1 MEQNYYLGLDMGTS
15 SLGWAVTDEKYQ
27 LLRRKGKDLWGVRLF
42 SEAETVADRRSHR
55 VSRRRREREKAR
67 IAYLKEVF
75 AEEINKKDPGFFQRL
90 EDSKYYEEDKR
101 EHQPFALFADSG
113 YTDKEYYKDF
123 PTIFHLR
130 KALLE
135 ADIDGKE
142 YDVRLVYLAIL
153 NMFKHRGHFLNATL
167 DEKSGGNLDEY
178 IDKLYND
185 LYENFDIA
193 IKKVDISE
201 IKNILSS
208 KDLSNTGRLEKLL
221 DIFELSKSKNKRET
235 EILKLVCGLKG
246 KLSKIFGED
255 SFPEELVNFSMSF
268 RDANYDEEITT
279 LEDNLSEEYFE
290 MVMNLKQIHDWSV
303 LENIMNGQAYIS
315 QARVLAYEKHEK
327 DLKILKSFFKKNSM
341 TEYNKMFRQMNDNN
355 YSSYVGSVNYKNE
368 SIRRGSKCNSEEF
381 FKSILKAIKEW
392 DDCEEKIYIEDE
404 IEKGTF
410 LPKQIT
416 TSNGVIPNQVHKKEL
431 KKILTNAEIYLPFL
445 SSKDESG
452 LTVSERIVE
461 MFSFQIPYYVGPI
474 SYSLDEKATTYRNN
488 VWSVRKES
496 GRVYPWNFEKKI
508 DIKKSSENFI
518 SNLINHCTYLNGES
532 VLPKNSLLYEKFM
545 VLNELNN
552 LKVNGQEISVETKQD
567 IYNKLFKKGKKV
579 TSKAIIKYLKENGLV
594 DNSDEPAL
602 TGIDGDFTNRLANY
616 KKFLEIFETDTLTY
630 EQEQIAEKI
639 IYYSTIYGDSKKFL
653 EERIRELYSD
663 ILNEKQIKR
672 ILGLKFKDWGRFSKE
687 LLELVGVEISTG
699 EQCSIIS
706 KMWNDNYNFMELM
719 AKDKFS
725 YAFEIEERVN
735 KIEKTLS
742 TIEYEDLDELYIS
755 APVKRMVWQTILV
768 LKELVETIGYPP
780 ERIFV
785 EMARDVD
792 AKKERKESRKN
803 KLLALYANCKK
814 EERNWK
820 KEIEGREESAYRSKK
835 LYLYYTQKGRCMYS
849 GKPIEL
855 KDLFNDNLYDID
867 HIYPRHFVKDDSIE
881 NNLVLVDKNYNAHK
895 SDTFPIEQSIRKDR
909 EFMWRCLKEG
919 GFITQEKYNR
929 LTRREEF
936 TDDERANFISR
947 QIVETRQGT
956 KAITNL
962 FEQTFPST
970 EIIYVKAGNVSDF
983 RHKFNFVK
991 CRNVNDFHHAQ
1002 DAYLNVVVG
1011 NVYYTKFTRNPLN
1024 FIKDYKRDPEKHQ
1037 YHMDHMFQYPVA
1049 RNGKTAW
1056 ATKGGESIK
1065 TVRSVMAKNTPLV
1078 TKMNYEQH
1086 GGIADQTIYSAKE
1099 ATKAKGIGYIPVKVE
1114 DEKLG
1119 NVCRYG
1125 GMKKFTGTYFMLI
1138 EYEKKGKKVRSL
1150 EAMPLYLKEQLNTDE
1165 KIEEY
1170 IKKMYGYENPKVRMR
1185 KIKMN
1190 SLIKVNGFYLYLTG
1204 RAGKQLLVS
1213 NAVQMALSLKYLI
1226 YIKKITKEI
1235 ERGSDNNELELNE
1248 YIIKEDN
1255 LKLYDV
1261 LTDKHLNQIYKKR
1274 PNPVGEKLVQW
1285 REKFIKLSLSEQL
1298 SVLTQILQLSQLTNQ
1313 GADLTAIGGVKK
1325 TGVATLN
1332 KVISDKLEFKLIN
1345 QSVTGLYENEIDLL
1359 TV

>member
-27 LLRRKGKDLWGVRLF
+27 LLRKKGKDLWGVRLF
-42 SEAETVADRRSHR
+42 SEAETAAARRSHR

-75 AEEINKKDPGFFQRL
+75 AEEINKKDHGFFQRL

-113 YTDKEYYKDF
+113 YTDKEYHKEF

-135 ADIDGKE
+135 ADTDGKE

-255 SFPEELVNFSMSF
+255 SFSEELVNFSMSF
-268 RDANYDEEITT
+268 RDANYDEEIIT

-474 SYSLDEKATTYRNN
+474 SYSLDEKATTHRNN

-552 LKVNGQEISVETKQD
+552 LKVNEQKISVETKQD

-579 TSKAIIKYLKENGLV
+579 TAKAIVKYLKENGLV

-630 EQEQIAEKI
+630 EQEQIAENI

-653 EERIRELYSD
+653 EERIRELYGEV
-663 ILNEKQIKR
+663 LNEKQIKR
-672 ILGLKFKDWGRFSKE
+672 ILGLKFKDWGRFSRE
-687 LLELVGVEISTG
+687 LLELAGKDKNKDKV
-699 EQCSIIS
+699 CSIIS

-719 AKDKFS
+719 SKARFTYVD
-725 YAFEIEERVN
+725 EIEKRTK

-742 TIEYEDLDELYIS
+742 DIQYEDLEELYIS
-755 APVKRMVWQTILV
+755 APVKRMIWQTVLV
-768 LKELVETIGYPP
+768 LKELVEIIGYPP

-785 EMARDVD
+785 EMTRYTGA
-792 AKKERKESRKN
+792 KERKDSRKSN
-803 KLLALYANCKK
+803 LLSLYDNCKK
-814 EERNWK
+814 EERDWK
-820 KEIEGREESAYRSKK
+820 KEIKSRETSTYRSDK
-835 LYLYYTQKGRCMYS
+835 LYLYYTQKGKCMYC
-849 GKPIEL
+849 GEQIEL
-855 KDLFNDNLYDID
+855 ENLFDKNLYDKD
-867 HIYPRHFVKDDSIE
+867 HIYPRHFVKDDSVQ
-881 NNLVLVDKNYNAHK
+881 NNLVLSHK
-895 SDTFPIEQSIRKDR
+895 ECNGEKEDIFPIKSSIRIAMR
-909 EFMWRCLKEG
+909 GMWNYLREG

-929 LTRREEF
+929 LIRSEEF
-936 TDDERANFISR
+936 TDEELSNFIAR
-947 QIVETRQGT
+947 QIVETGQGT
-956 KAITNL
+956 KIITNIL
-962 FEQTFPST
+962 KQTFKQT
-970 EIIYVKAGNVSDF
+970 DIVYVKPMNVTDF
-983 RHKFNFVK
+983 RHKFELLK
-991 CRNVNDFHHAQ
+991 CREVNEFHHAH
-1002 DAYLNVVVG
+1002 DAYLNIVVG
-1011 NVYYTKFTRNPLN
+1011 NVYYTKFTSNPMN
-1024 FIKDYKRDPEKHQ
+1024 FIKDYKKNPEKYR
-1037 YHMDHMFQYPVA
+1037 YHMDHMFKYPVA

-1056 ATKGGESIK
+1056 ITKGGESIK
-1065 TVRSVMAKNTPLV
+1065 MVRSAMNKNTPLV
-1078 TKMNYEQH
+1078 TRMNYEKH
-1086 GGIADQTIYSAKE
+1086 SRKKGGITDQNICSAK
-1099 ATKAKGIGYIPVKVE
+1099 KAKVNSYLPIKTTEERLKNVE
-1114 DEKLG
+1114 
-1119 NVCRYG
+1119 RYG
-1125 GMKKFTGTYFMLI
+1125 GYGSITIKYFFLV
-1138 EYEKKGKKVRSL
+1138 EHRKGKKKIRTIEGYPAYLNDSIENLEEYCVKVLGYEMPEIKLAKIKIKSL
-1150 EAMPLYLKEQLNTDE
+1150 FKINGFYYYLNAKSGNRIVWGNAVQLKMGQEDVEYIRKLSKVN
-1165 KIEEY
+1165 EEY
-1170 IKKMYGYENPKVRMR
+1170 ISEQITCEKNVE
-1185 KIKMN
+1185 
-1190 SLIKVNGFYLYLTG
+1190 LY
-1204 RAGKQLLVS
+1204 
-1213 NAVQMALSLKYLI
+1213 
-1226 YIKKITKEI
+1226 
-1235 ERGSDNNELELNE
+1235 
-1248 YIIKEDN
+1248 
-1255 LKLYDV
+1255 
-1261 LTDKHLNQIYKKR
+1261 
-1274 PNPVGEKLVQW
+1274 EKLVKKYSEGVYSK
-1285 REKFIKLSLSEQL
+1285 RAHAVTESLAKAKNKFEMLSIKDQVRVLLEMVNYSKDSVSKINLSKLGLSANAGECKINKEI
-1298 SVLTQILQLSQLTNQ
+1298 SVF
-1313 GADLTAIGGVKK
+1313 
-1325 TGVATLN
+1325 
-1332 KVISDKLEFKLIN
+1332 EECKLIN

>member
-42 SEAETVADRRSHR
+42 SEAETAADRRSHR

-101 EHQPFALFADSG
+101 EHQPFALFAYSG

-135 ADIDGKE
+135 ADTDGKE

-235 EILKLVCGLKG
+235 EIFKLVCGLKG

-255 SFPEELVNFSMSF
+255 SFSEELVNFSMSF
-268 RDANYDEEITT
+268 RDANYDEEIIT

-474 SYSLDEKATTYRNN
+474 SYSLDEKATTHRNN

-552 LKVNGQEISVETKQD
+552 LKVNEQKISVETKQD

-579 TSKAIIKYLKENGLV
+579 TAKAIVKYLKENGLV

-630 EQEQIAEKI
+630 EQEQIAENI

-653 EERIRELYSD
+653 EERIRELYGEV
-663 ILNEKQIKR
+663 LNEKQIKR
-672 ILGLKFKDWGRFSKE
+672 ILGLKFKDWGRFSRE

-719 AKDKFS
+719 TKDKFS

-785 EMARDVD
+785 EMARNDEEKNV
-792 AKKERKESRKN
+792 RKESRKN
-803 KLLALYANCKK
+803 KLLALYANCRK

-820 KEIEGREESAYRSKK
+820 KEIEGRDEAAYRSKK
-835 LYLYYTQKGRCMYS
+835 LYLYYTQKGRCMYC
-849 GKPIEL
+849 GKQIEL
-855 KDLFNDNLYDID
+855 KNLFDDNLYDID

-881 NNLVLVDKNYNAHK
+881 NNLVLVNKECNAAK
-895 SDTFPIEQSIRKDR
+895 KDTFPIESNIRNKMESI
-909 EFMWRCLKEG
+909 WRNLKEG

-929 LTRREEF
+929 LTRRDEF

-1078 TKMNYEQH
+1078 TRMNYEKHSGQN
-1086 GGIADQTIYSAKE
+1086 GGITDQNIYSAK
-1099 ATKAKGIGYIPVKVE
+1099 KAKANSYLPIKTTEERLKNVE
-1114 DEKLG
+1114 
-1119 NVCRYG
+1119 RYG
-1125 GMKKFTGTYFMLI
+1125 GYGSITIKYFFLVEHM
-1138 EYEKKGKKVRSL
+1138 KGKKKIRTI
-1150 EAMPLYLKEQLNTDE
+1150 EGYPAYLNDSIENL
-1165 KIEEY
+1165 EEY
-1170 IKKMYGYENPKVRMR
+1170 CVKVLGYEMPEIKMA
-1185 KIKMN
+1185 KIK
-1190 SLIKVNGFYLYLTG
+1190 IKSVFKINGFYYYLNAKSDNRIVWG
-1204 RAGKQLLVS
+1204 
-1213 NAVQMALSLKYLI
+1213 NAVQLKMNQEDVEYIRKLSKANDEYISEKINSKKNIELYEKLRKKYSEGI
-1226 YIKKITKEI
+1226 YSKRVVVAIEAFEKGMEKFETLSIKEQIEILLEMVNYSKDSVSKINLSKLGLSANSAYCRTSKEI
-1235 ERGSDNNELELNE
+1235 SKL
-1248 YIIKEDN
+1248 KEC
-1255 LKLYDV
+1255 
-1261 LTDKHLNQIYKKR
+1261 
-1274 PNPVGEKLVQW
+1274 
-1285 REKFIKLSLSEQL
+1285 
-1298 SVLTQILQLSQLTNQ
+1298 
-1313 GADLTAIGGVKK
+1313 
-1325 TGVATLN
+1325 
-1332 KVISDKLEFKLIN
+1332 KLIN

>member
-1 MEQNYYLGLDMGTS
+1 MRKNYYLGLDMGTS
-15 SLGWAVTDEKYQ
+15 SLGWAVTDENYR
-27 LLRRKGKDLWGVRLF
+27 LFRRKGKDLWGVRLF
-42 SEAETVADRRSHR
+42 SEAETAANRRSHR
-55 VSRRRREREKAR
+55 VSRRRRDREKAR
-67 IAYLKEVF
+67 IAYLREAF
-75 AEEINKKDPGFFQRL
+75 LEEINKKDPGFFQRL
-90 EDSKYYEEDKR
+90 EDSKYFKEDKR

-113 YTDKEYYKDF
+113 YTDKEYYEQY

-135 ADIDGKE
+135 ADTDGKE

-167 DEKSGGNLDEY
+167 DEKSGGNLEEY
-178 IDKLYND
+178 IEKLYKD
-185 LYENFDIA
+185 MYEYFDIQL
-193 IKKVDISE
+193 KKVDILE

-208 KDLSNTGRLEKLL
+208 KDLSNTGKVESLL
-221 DIFELSKSKNKRET
+221 DTFELSKSKNKRET
-235 EILKLVCGLKG
+235 EIFRLVCGLKV
-246 KLSKIFGED
+246 KISKIFGED
-255 SFPEELVNFSMSF
+255 SFSDEFVKFSMSF
-268 RDANYDEEITT
+268 RDTNYDEEIID

-290 MVMNLKQIHDWSV
+290 IIMNLKQIHDWSV
-303 LENIMNGQAYIS
+303 LENIMNGKEYIS
-315 QARVLAYEKHEK
+315 QARVLTYEKHEK
-327 DLKILKSFFKKNSM
+327 DLKILKNYFKKNSM
-341 TEYNKMFRQMNDNN
+341 TEYNKMFRQMDSNN

-368 SIRRGSKCNSEEF
+368 SIRRGSKCDNEEF
-381 FKSILKAIKEW
+381 FKNILKTIKNW

-404 IEKGTF
+404 IDKGTF

-416 TSNGVIPNQVHKKEL
+416 SSNGVIPNQVHKKEL
-431 KKILTNAEIYLPFL
+431 KKILANAEVYLPFL
-445 SSKDESG
+445 TSTDESG
-452 LTVSERIVE
+452 LTLSQRIVE

-474 SYSLDEKATTYRNN
+474 NYSLEEKNSMYRNN
-488 VWSVRKES
+488 VWSVRKEA
-496 GRVYPWNFEKKI
+496 GRVLPWNFDKKI

-518 SNLINHCTYLNGES
+518 SNLINHCTYLNGEN
-532 VLPKNSLLYEKFM
+532 VLPKNSLLYEKFK

-552 LKVNGQEISVETKQD
+552 LKVNGQGISVETKQD

-579 TSKAIIKYLKENGLV
+579 TSKAIIRYLKENGLV

-663 ILNEKQIKR
+663 VLNEKQIKR

-835 LYLYYTQKGRCMYS
+835 LYLYYTQRGRCMYS

-881 NNLVLVDKNYNAHK
+881 NNLVLVEKNYNAHK

-909 EFMWRCLKEG
+909 EFMWRSLKEG

-970 EIIYVKAGNVSDF
+970 DVIYVKAGNVSDF
-983 RHKFNFVK
+983 RHKFQFVK

-1011 NVYYTKFTRNPLN
+1011 NVYHTKFTSNPIN
-1024 FIKDYKRDPEKHQ
+1024 FIKDYKRDPEKHK

-1049 RNGKTAW
+1049 RNGKAAW
-1056 ATKGGESIK
+1056 VTKGGESIK
-1065 TVRSVMAKNTPLV
+1065 TVRKVMDKNTPLV
-1078 TKMNYEQH
+1078 TRMNYEKHSGQN
-1086 GGIADQTIYSAKE
+1086 GGITDQNIYSAK
-1099 ATKAKGIGYIPVKVE
+1099 KAKNNAYLPIKTSDERLRNVE
-1114 DEKLG
+1114 K
-1119 NVCRYG
+1119 YG
-1125 GMKKFTGTYFMLI
+1125 GYGSITIKYFFLV
-1138 EYEKKGKKVRSL
+1138 EHTKGKKRVRTI
-1150 EAMPLYLKEQLNTDE
+1150 EGYPAYLKDNIETMEAYCSKVLGQINPKIKFE
-1165 KIEEY
+1165 KIKVKSLLKIDGYYYYLNAKGDNRIALGNAIQLKLDKNDVEY
-1170 IKKMYGYENPKVRMR
+1170 IRV
-1185 KIKMN
+1185 
-1190 SLIKVNGFYLYLTG
+1190 
-1204 RAGKQLLVS
+1204 
-1213 NAVQMALSLKYLI
+1213 LSKSMDD
-1226 YIKKITKEI
+1226 E
-1235 ERGSDNNELELNE
+1235 
-1248 YIIKEDN
+1248 IIKENISIEKNIELYEKIKNKYSNDIYSKRVVSISN
-1255 LKLYDV
+1255 LLEENKEVFKTLSI
-1261 LTDKHLNQIYKKR
+1261 KNQIDILLEMVNYSGNAVSKI
-1274 PNPVGEKLVQW
+1274 N
-1285 REKFIKLSLSEQL
+1285 LSKMGLS
-1298 SVLTQILQLSQLTNQ
+1298 T
-1313 GADLTAIGGVKK
+1313 
-1325 TGVATLN
+1325 VAGYCRIN
-1332 KVISDKLEFKLIN
+1332 KDISKLEECKLIN